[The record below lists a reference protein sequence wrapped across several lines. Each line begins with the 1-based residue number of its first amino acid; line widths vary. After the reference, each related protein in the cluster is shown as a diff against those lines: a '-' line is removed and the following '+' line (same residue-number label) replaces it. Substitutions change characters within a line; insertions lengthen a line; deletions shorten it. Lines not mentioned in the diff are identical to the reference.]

1 MATSESLSVSAA
13 VRDGFSPSMVW
24 NVANLSPLMAWCLS
38 PQITEEQTRTF
49 TKLLRLE
56 DTAKESPREQF
67 EWELMSVAAWD
78 GKLQMLLLDGTPLP
92 ESWSRKFL
100 HRSERSRQHTEKDIH
115 RSLLWSLL
123 DHSGPWF
130 KLSRS
135 NIYSAL
141 RNEDVLVVYPVT
153 IKSITFNQ
161 IVVSCWLSDSSNSAN
176 Y

>member
-1 MATSESLSVSAA
+1 MATSESLDVSAA
-13 VRDGFSPSMVW
+13 VRDGFSLSMVW
-24 NVANLSPLMAWCLS
+24 NVANLSPLMVWCIFM
-38 PQITEEQTRTF
+38 QIMEEQTATF

-56 DTAKESPREQF
+56 DTAKESPREPF
-67 EWELMSVAAWD
+67 EWESMSVAARD
-78 GKLQMLLLDGTPLP
+78 RKLQMRILDGTPWP

-100 HRSERSRQHTEKDIH
+100 HPSERSRQHTEKDIN

-161 IVVSCWLSDSSNSAN
+161 IGSFMLTLWQL
-176 Y
+176 